1 MMRVAVGLTF
11 AAVLALGQEGNLALT
26 NVRLTQGL
34 LGPTRADLRVLPGD
48 TLWLEFA
55 IEGITVAVDGKVHY
69 SMALEVADSKGKT
82 IFRQNPAD
90 LEALASL
97 GGRSVPAQAHVD
109 VGLDQPAGD
118 YTVKVTVTDR
128 ASKQT
133 RFFTQKLSVLPA
145 AFGIVQLK
153 ASSDPEGTVPAA
165 LVATGETV
173 WINWAIVGFG
183 RDKVKQQPD
192 LEFEMR
198 ILDES
203 GKPTL
208 TKPDT
213 GVIRQNVPPSDKL
226 LGGQFAISANRPG
239 KFVVELKAVDKIA
252 SKSATASFPLTVRAR
267 R

>member
-1 MMRVAVGLTF
+1 MMRVAVTLTF
-11 AAVLALGQEGNLALT
+11 AAVLALGQGGNLALT
-26 NVRLTQGL
+26 NVRPTHGL
-34 LGPTRADLRVLPGD
+34 LGPARADLRVLPGD

-55 IEGITVAVDGKVHY
+55 IEGITVGADGKVQY
-69 SMALEVADSKGKT
+69 SMALEVADSKGKA

-109 VGLDQPAGD
+109 IGLDQPAGD

-133 RFFTQKLSVLPA
+133 QSFTQKLSVLQA
-145 AFGIVQLK
+145 GFGIVQLK
-153 ASSDPEGTVPAA
+153 ATSDPEGTVPAA

-183 RDKVKQQPD
+183 RDKSSQRPD

-198 ILDES
+198 VLDES

-208 TKPDT
+208 TRPDT
-213 GVIRQNVPPSDKL
+213 GAIKQDLPSGDKL
-226 LGGQFAISANRPG
+226 LGGQFAVSANRPG

-252 SKSATASFPLTVRAR
+252 GKSTTAHFPLTVQAR